1 MADSFEN
8 LTNSFKEMLENIE
21 SDQLDA
27 YLSVCVRSEF
37 MKYLAGIIVNSEY
50 CRNGEHQ
57 KVSPY
62 ADHEED
68 IIEYMLTILM
78 YTV

>member
-1 MADSFEN
+1 MVDSFEN

-21 SDQLDA
+21 SDQLDV
-27 YLSVCVRSEF
+27 YLSVCVRSELI
-37 MKYLAGIIVNSEY
+37 KYLAGIIVSSEY
-50 CRNGEHQ
+50 CLNGEHQ

-62 ADHEED
+62 AHYEED
-68 IIEYMLTILM
+68 IIEYMLTILT